1 MRTLIMLGVV
11 AVAALAGASRLAAQD
26 KSWVVVVNE
35 GNYLT
40 GISTDELNRIYTK
53 KTVRWTDGQA
63 IVPVDLTE
71 DAPVREIFTQ
81 AVLRKTVNAV
91 KAYWQSLIFS
101 GRGVPPVQFASE
113 QAVLSYVRSTP
124 GAIAYVS
131 TETNVGPGIRKVHLQ
146 N

>member
-1 MRTLIMLGVV
+1 MRTLIMLGVM
-11 AVAALAGASRLAAQD
+11 AVAALGGASRLVAQD
-26 KSWVVVVNE
+26 KGWVVVVNE

-53 KTVRWTDGQA
+53 KTIRWTDGQV
-63 IVPVDLTE
+63 IVPVDLT
-71 DAPVREIFTQ
+71 DDQPVREVFSQ

-91 KAYWQSLIFS
+91 KSYWQSIIFS
-101 GRGVPPVQFASE
+101 GRGVPPVQFQSE

-131 TETNVGPGIRKVHLQ
+131 TETAIGPGIRRVHVQ

>member
-1 MRTLIMLGVV
+1 MRTLITLGVV
-11 AVAALAGASRLAAQD
+11 ACAALCGASRLAAQD

-35 GNYLT
+35 GNTLS
-40 GISTDELNRIYTK
+40 GISTDELNHIYTK
-53 KTVRWTDGQA
+53 KTIRWTDGQA
-63 IVPVDLTE
+63 IVPVDLTD
-71 DAPVREIFTQ
+71 DAPVRETFSQ
-81 AVLRKTVNAV
+81 AVLRKSVSAV

-101 GRGVPPVQFASE
+101 GRGVPPVQFQTE

-131 TETNVGPGIRKVHLQ
+131 SETNVGPGIRKVHLQ